1 MTLHI
6 VKLCVGCDSV
16 EDLAGWQ
23 KKRLKDMKARGQTVQ
38 LKHVTRNTPKRGDEI
53 AGVGSLYWVI
63 KGTIRVRQKIV
74 RFVSRKDKAG
84 KPACEIHL
92 DRKLVRT
99 HPKPMRAFQG
109 WRYFEASSAP
119 KDLDAK
125 AAAELGKLP
134 AQMAEELRAL
144 GLL

>member
-1 MTLHI
+1 MALHI

-23 KKRLKDMKARGQTVQ
+23 KKRMKDMKARGQKVQ

-53 AGVGSLYWVI
+53 AGIGSLFWVI

-92 DRKLVRT
+92 DPKLVRT
-99 HPKPMRAFQG
+99 YPKPMRAFQG

-125 AAAELGKLP
+125 AAAELGKIP
-134 AQMAEELRAL
+134 AEMAEELRAL